1 MNTRT
6 QTFSVIIP
14 TRDRASVFDT
24 ALKSVLAQQY
34 RDYEVIVVDDGSSI
48 EQNRIYRKLTA
59 PVGAKLLTLD
69 PRSNGYGPSFARNYG
84 AAHTRGDYLC
94 FLDDDDEWIDPMHLQ
109 RVAKVIAPQPTD
121 LILANQKAFRA
132 GVALPDGIW
141 IEDLAN
147 RLRQQTDANG
157 AVEVTSRE
165 LLTCAGHCHVNTM
178 IVRNTFYQALGG
190 FDEYLR
196 YEEDVDFFLRAIDR
210 AESVKYLPFLV
221 SRHNVPVVNPAST
234 SLDTSKEVNRVYL
247 YRKAALLSQQPE
259 VRRYALQHLSFAL
272 ERVARDTL
280 LQGRITVAIRYM
292 TQWLKTKIALI
303 GDGDNE
309 RHGI

>member
-14 TRDRASVFDT
+14 TRDRASVFVT

-34 RDYEVIVVDDGSSI
+34 RDFEVIVVDDGSSI

-69 PRSNGYGPSFARNYG
+69 PKSNGYGPSFARNYG

-132 GVALPDGIW
+132 GVALPGGIW

-147 RLRQQTDANG
+147 RLRQQTDAG
-157 AVEVTSRE
+157 LKQRFGESR
-165 LLTCAGHCHVNTM
+165 
-178 IVRNTFYQALGG
+178 
-190 FDEYLR
+190 
-196 YEEDVDFFLRAIDR
+196 VDLMA
-210 AESVKYLPFLV
+210 Y
-221 SRHNVPVVNPAST
+221 
-234 SLDTSKEVNRVYL
+234 
-247 YRKAALLSQQPE
+247 
-259 VRRYALQHLSFAL
+259 
-272 ERVARDTL
+272 
-280 LQGRITVAIRYM
+280 GRTP
-292 TQWLKTKIALI
+292 WS
-303 GDGDNE
+303 
-309 RHGI
+309 